1 MSNVNQARRTTAQVV
16 FNGVDISVY
25 VNSDLISLTYTDN
38 EEDEADDL
46 QIKVLD
52 REKNWLQKWL
62 DTLVSNAAIG
72 SDSSLDGS
80 ESSNG
85 TSDSGS
91 SGGGSSGGSGEKNY
105 KVTATSGVNVRTNTT
120 SKGKILGKLPYG
132 TIVTVNKFSDGWA
145 QIRYT
150 GKTAW
155 IKGENLKLVGSSGG
169 GSGSTKKPLGGEKGG
184 FNYDRNSDWS
194 IGDEVIV
201 TGPPQ
206 YSSYGLGEPGDP
218 VTDWKGKISRLNL
231 KPEIPYPIHADWL
244 GWFAENQV
252 QRVNGEDKQPAE
264 KGASRGLKISVAIV
278 RENWNADGND
288 EVLDCGQFELDN
300 VTVDG
305 PPNTVTIK
313 ATSLSYT
320 NAIRQTEKSKSW
332 ENVTLSQILEFITKK
347 SGMGYMFISSKNPK
361 YTRVEQ
367 YRQSDIAFLS
377 RLCHN
382 AGCSLKV
389 TSNIVV
395 IFDQAEFEQN
405 PEIKTIRFGEID
417 PSLMP
422 EDIPEKV
429 DDATEKAKLALETA
443 NEVKRQLEALNVS
456 CITKRDIVIPTTGWV
471 QSDPEEYEGLSVDI
485 PVEGVTGDMIPIVIV
500 PPKQLKVIGERKF
513 CPCVKSDDGYIRLY
527 SKASPPE
534 PINATLVLL
543 ITSGGATGDGGSYH
557 LPTASADKLGGVK
570 IGENINVTDDGT
582 ISVNSEELVSDIVAS
597 DEDAEEVITRY
608 FGKT

>member
-80 ESSNG
+80 GSSNDKSG
-85 TSDSGS
+85 SGS

-169 GSGSTKKPLGGEKGG
+169 GSGSTKKTSGGEKGG

-206 YSSYGLGEPGDP
+206 YSSYGLGEPGVP
-218 VTDWKGKISRLNL
+218 VTDWKGKISHLNL
-231 KPEIPYPIHADWL
+231 KPEIPYPIHVDWL

-264 KGASRGLKISVAIV
+264 KSASRGLKISAAIV
-278 RENWNADGND
+278 RKNWNADGND

-405 PEIKTIRFGEID
+405 PEIKRIRFGEEYTKYRLTTNEND
-417 PSLMP
+417 NYTSCR
-422 EDIPEKV
+422 V
-429 DDATEKAKLALETA
+429 YCTKL
-443 NEVKRQLEALNVS
+443 
-456 CITKRDIVIPTTGWV
+456 
-471 QSDPEEYEGLSVDI
+471 
-485 PVEGVTGDMIPIVIV
+485 
-500 PPKQLKVIGERKF
+500 
-513 CPCVKSDDGYIRLY
+513 
-527 SKASPPE
+527 
-534 PINATLVLL
+534 
-543 ITSGGATGDGGSYH
+543 SG
-557 LPTASADKLGGVK
+557 
-570 IGENINVTDDGT
+570 
-582 ISVNSEELVSDIVAS
+582 
-597 DEDAEEVITRY
+597 EVITATVYVEDYKEDDNNNQCLEIRQNVDSIAEAENLAYKMLRLHNKYEFEASFTFPGNPELTAGSVVVLEDFGAWNGRY
-608 FGKT
+608 VIKQAKHTLSHSGYSTQINLRKALLPSPADVPDETGDKLDYNIDDIAVQVIRGDWDNGEARYDKLTAAGYDYYAVQNRVNEILGIR

>member
-1 MSNVNQARRTTAQVV
+1 MSNVNRARRATAQVV

-62 DTLVSNAAIG
+62 DTLISNAAIG
-72 SDSSLDGS
+72 SDGSSNESG
-80 ESSNG
+80 SSNG
-85 TSDSGS
+85 TNSSGS
-91 SGGGSSGGSGEKNY
+91 SGGGSNGSAGEKTY

-120 SKGKILGKLPYG
+120 SKGKIIGKLPYG
-132 TIVTVNKFSDGWA
+132 TIVSVNKFSDGWA

-169 GSGSTKKPLGGEKGG
+169 GSGSSEKTSGSEKGG
-184 FNYDRNSDWS
+184 FNYDRNSDWA

-206 YSSYGLGEPGDP
+206 YSSYGLGEPGIP
-218 VTDWKGKISRLNL
+218 VTDWKGKISHLNL
-231 KPEIPYPIHADWL
+231 KPKIPYPIHVDWL

-252 QRVNGEDKQPAE
+252 QRVNGDDKQPAE
-264 KGASRGLKISVAIV
+264 KSASRGLKISAAIV

-313 ATSLSYT
+313 ATSLSYS

-332 ENVTLSQILEFITKK
+332 ENVTLSQIVEFITKK
-347 SGMGYMFISSKNPK
+347 SAMGYMFISTKNPK

-377 RLCHN
+377 QLCHN

-389 TSNIVV
+389 TSNILV

-405 PEIKTIRFGEID
+405 PEIRTIRLGEGYTKYRLMTNEND
-417 PSLMP
+417 NYTSCRVYCTKPS
-422 EDIPEKV
+422 
-429 DDATEKAKLALETA
+429 
-443 NEVKRQLEALNVS
+443 
-456 CITKRDIVIPTTGWV
+456 G
-471 QSDPEEYEGLSVDI
+471 
-485 PVEGVTGDMIPIVIV
+485 
-500 PPKQLKVIGERKF
+500 
-513 CPCVKSDDGYIRLY
+513 
-527 SKASPPE
+527 
-534 PINATLVLL
+534 
-543 ITSGGATGDGGSYH
+543 
-557 LPTASADKLGGVK
+557 
-570 IGENINVTDDGT
+570 
-582 ISVNSEELVSDIVAS
+582 
-597 DEDAEEVITRY
+597 EVITATVYVDDYKEDDNNNQCLEIRQNVDSIAEAENLAYKMLRLHNKYEFEASFTFPGDPELTAGSVVVLEDFGAWNGRY
-608 FGKT
+608 VIKQAKHTLSHSGYTTQICLRKALLPSPVDVPEETDDKTEQDLTDIALQVIRGDWDNDDERKRKLIAAGYDYYAVQRRVNEILGIY

>member
-80 ESSNG
+80 GSSNG
-85 TSDSGS
+85 KSGSGS

-169 GSGSTKKPLGGEKGG
+169 GSGSTKKTSGGEKGG

-206 YSSYGLGEPGDP
+206 YSSYGLGEPGVP
-218 VTDWKGKISRLNL
+218 VTDWKGKISHLNL
-231 KPEIPYPIHADWL
+231 KPEIPYPIHVDWL

-264 KGASRGLKISVAIV
+264 KSASRGLKISAAIV
-278 RENWNADGND
+278 RKNWNADGND

-347 SGMGYMFISSKNPK
+347 SGKGYMFISSKNPK

-405 PEIKTIRFGEID
+405 PEIKRIRFGEEYTKYRLTTNEND
-417 PSLMP
+417 NYTSCR
-422 EDIPEKV
+422 V
-429 DDATEKAKLALETA
+429 YCTKL
-443 NEVKRQLEALNVS
+443 
-456 CITKRDIVIPTTGWV
+456 
-471 QSDPEEYEGLSVDI
+471 
-485 PVEGVTGDMIPIVIV
+485 
-500 PPKQLKVIGERKF
+500 
-513 CPCVKSDDGYIRLY
+513 
-527 SKASPPE
+527 
-534 PINATLVLL
+534 
-543 ITSGGATGDGGSYH
+543 SG
-557 LPTASADKLGGVK
+557 
-570 IGENINVTDDGT
+570 
-582 ISVNSEELVSDIVAS
+582 
-597 DEDAEEVITRY
+597 EVITATVYVEDYKEDDNNNQCLEIRQNVDSIAEAENLAYKMLRLHNKYEFEASFTFPGNPELTAGSVVVLEDFGAWNGRY
-608 FGKT
+608 VIKQAKHTLSHSGYSTQINLRKALLPSPADVPDETGDKLDYNIDDIALQVIRGDWDNGEARYDKLTAAGYDYYAVQNRVNEILGIR

>member
-25 VNSDLISLTYTDN
+25 VNGDLISLTYTDN

-72 SDSSLDGS
+72 SDDSSDGS
-80 ESSNG
+80 GNSNG
-85 TSDSGS
+85 TSGSGS
-91 SGGGSSGGSGEKNY
+91 SSSSGRGSNGGSGEKNY
-105 KVTATSGVNVRTNTT
+105 KVTATSGVNARTNTT

-150 GKTAW
+150 GKNAW

-169 GSGSTKKPLGGEKGG
+169 GSGSAKKTSGGEKGG
-184 FNYDRNSDWS
+184 FNYDRNSDWA

-201 TGPPQ
+201 TGLPQ
-206 YSSYGLGEPGDP
+206 YSSYGLGDPGVP
-218 VTDWKGKISRLNL
+218 VTDWKGKISHLNL
-231 KPEIPYPIHADWL
+231 KPEIPYPIHVDWL

-264 KGASRGLKISVAIV
+264 KCASRGLKISAAIV

-377 RLCHN
+377 RLCHD

-405 PEIKTIRFGEID
+405 PEVKTIRFGEEYTKYRLTTNEND
-417 PSLMP
+417 NYTSCRVYCTKPS
-422 EDIPEKV
+422 
-429 DDATEKAKLALETA
+429 
-443 NEVKRQLEALNVS
+443 
-456 CITKRDIVIPTTGWV
+456 G
-471 QSDPEEYEGLSVDI
+471 
-485 PVEGVTGDMIPIVIV
+485 
-500 PPKQLKVIGERKF
+500 
-513 CPCVKSDDGYIRLY
+513 
-527 SKASPPE
+527 
-534 PINATLVLL
+534 
-543 ITSGGATGDGGSYH
+543 
-557 LPTASADKLGGVK
+557 
-570 IGENINVTDDGT
+570 
-582 ISVNSEELVSDIVAS
+582 
-597 DEDAEEVITRY
+597 EVITATVYVEDYKEDDNNNQCLEIRQNVDSIAEAENLAYKMLRLHNKYEFEASFTFPGDPELTAGSVVVLEDFGAWNGRY
-608 FGKT
+608 VIKQAKHSLSHSGYSTQISLRKALTPSPADVPDETGDKPDYNIDDIALQVIRGDWDNGEARYDKLTTAGYDYYAVQNRVNEILGIK

>member
-80 ESSNG
+80 GSSNG
-85 TSDSGS
+85 KSGSGS

-169 GSGSTKKPLGGEKGG
+169 GSGSTKKTSGGEKGG

-206 YSSYGLGEPGDP
+206 YSSYGLGEPGVP
-218 VTDWKGKISRLNL
+218 VTDWKGKISHLNL
-231 KPEIPYPIHADWL
+231 KPEIPYPIHVDWL

-264 KGASRGLKISVAIV
+264 KSASRGLKISAAIV
-278 RENWNADGND
+278 RKNWNADGND

-405 PEIKTIRFGEID
+405 PEIKRIRFGEEYTKYRLTTNEND
-417 PSLMP
+417 NYTSCR
-422 EDIPEKV
+422 V
-429 DDATEKAKLALETA
+429 YCTKL
-443 NEVKRQLEALNVS
+443 
-456 CITKRDIVIPTTGWV
+456 
-471 QSDPEEYEGLSVDI
+471 
-485 PVEGVTGDMIPIVIV
+485 
-500 PPKQLKVIGERKF
+500 
-513 CPCVKSDDGYIRLY
+513 
-527 SKASPPE
+527 
-534 PINATLVLL
+534 
-543 ITSGGATGDGGSYH
+543 SG
-557 LPTASADKLGGVK
+557 
-570 IGENINVTDDGT
+570 
-582 ISVNSEELVSDIVAS
+582 
-597 DEDAEEVITRY
+597 EVITATVYVEDYKEDDNNNQCLEIRQNVDSIAEAENLAYKMLRLHNKYEFEASFTFPGNPELTAGSVVVLEDFGAWNGRY
-608 FGKT
+608 VIKQAKHTLSHSGYSTQINLRKALLPSPADVPDETGDKLDYNIDDIALQVIRGDWDNGEARYDKLTAAGYDYYAVQNRVNEILGIR

>member
-16 FNGVDISVY
+16 FNGVDISMY

-80 ESSNG
+80 GSSNG
-85 TSDSGS
+85 KSGSGS

-155 IKGENLKLVGSSGG
+155 IKGENLKLVGNSGG
-169 GSGSTKKPLGGEKGG
+169 GSGSAKKTSGGEKGG

-206 YSSYGLGEPGDP
+206 YSSYGLGEPGVP
-218 VTDWKGKISRLNL
+218 VTDWKGKISHLNL
-231 KPEIPYPIHADWL
+231 KPEIPYPIHVDWL

-264 KGASRGLKISVAIV
+264 KSASRGLKISAAIV

-305 PPNTVTIK
+305 PPNTMTIK

-405 PEIKTIRFGEID
+405 PEIKRIRFGEEYTKYRLTTNEND
-417 PSLMP
+417 NYTSCRVYCTKPS
-422 EDIPEKV
+422 
-429 DDATEKAKLALETA
+429 
-443 NEVKRQLEALNVS
+443 
-456 CITKRDIVIPTTGWV
+456 G
-471 QSDPEEYEGLSVDI
+471 
-485 PVEGVTGDMIPIVIV
+485 
-500 PPKQLKVIGERKF
+500 
-513 CPCVKSDDGYIRLY
+513 
-527 SKASPPE
+527 
-534 PINATLVLL
+534 
-543 ITSGGATGDGGSYH
+543 
-557 LPTASADKLGGVK
+557 
-570 IGENINVTDDGT
+570 
-582 ISVNSEELVSDIVAS
+582 
-597 DEDAEEVITRY
+597 EVITATVYVEDYKEDDNNNQCLEIRQNVDSIAEAENLAYKMLRLHNKYEFEASFTFPGDPELTAGSVVVLENFGAWNGRY
-608 FGKT
+608 VIKQAKHTLSHSGYSTQISLRKALLPSPADVPDETGDKPDYNIDDIALQVIRGDWDNGEVRYDKLTAAGYDYYAVQNRVNEILGIR

>member
-80 ESSNG
+80 ESSNS
-85 TSDSGS
+85 TSGSGS

-120 SKGKILGKLPYG
+120 SKGKMLGKLPYG

-155 IKGENLKLVGSSGG
+155 IKGENLKLVGNSGGSSG
-169 GSGSTKKPLGGEKGG
+169 SAKKTSGGEKGG

-218 VTDWKGKISRLNL
+218 VTDWKGKISHLNL
-231 KPEIPYPIHADWL
+231 KPEIPYPIHVDWL

-252 QRVNGEDKQPAE
+252 QRVNGDDKLPAE

-367 YRQSDIAFLS
+367 YRKSDIAFLS

-405 PEIKTIRFGEID
+405 PEIKTIRFGEEYTKYRLTTNEND
-417 PSLMP
+417 NYTSCRVYCTKPS
-422 EDIPEKV
+422 
-429 DDATEKAKLALETA
+429 
-443 NEVKRQLEALNVS
+443 
-456 CITKRDIVIPTTGWV
+456 G
-471 QSDPEEYEGLSVDI
+471 
-485 PVEGVTGDMIPIVIV
+485 
-500 PPKQLKVIGERKF
+500 
-513 CPCVKSDDGYIRLY
+513 
-527 SKASPPE
+527 
-534 PINATLVLL
+534 
-543 ITSGGATGDGGSYH
+543 
-557 LPTASADKLGGVK
+557 
-570 IGENINVTDDGT
+570 
-582 ISVNSEELVSDIVAS
+582 
-597 DEDAEEVITRY
+597 EVITATVYVEDYKEDDNNNQCLEIRQNVDSIAEAENLAYKMLRLHNKYEFEASFTFPGDPELTAGSVVVLENFGAWNGRY
-608 FGKT
+608 VIKQAKHTLSHSGYSTQINLRKALLPSPADVPDETGDKPDYNIDDIALQVIRGDWDNGEARYDKLTAAGYDYYAVQNRVNEILGIR

>member
-1 MSNVNQARRTTAQVV
+1 MSNINQARRATAQVI

-62 DTLVSNAAIG
+62 DTLISNAAIG
-72 SDSSLDGS
+72 FDSSSGGS
-80 ESSNG
+80 GNSN
-85 TSDSGS
+85 DVNS

-132 TIVTVNKFSDGWA
+132 TIVSVNKFSDGWA

-169 GSGSTKKPLGGEKGG
+169 GSSSTKKTSGGEKGG
-184 FNYDRNSDWS
+184 FNYDRNSDWA

-206 YSSYGLGEPGDP
+206 YSSYGLGEPGIP
-218 VTDWKGKISRLNL
+218 VTDWKGKISHLNL
-231 KPEIPYPIHADWL
+231 KPEIPYPIHVDWL

-252 QRVNGEDKQPAE
+252 QRVNGDDKQPAE
-264 KGASRGLKISVAIV
+264 KSASRGLKISAAIV

-313 ATSLSYT
+313 ATSLSYS

-332 ENVTLSQILEFITKK
+332 ENVTLSQIVEFITKK

-377 RLCHN
+377 QLCHN

-405 PEIKTIRFGEID
+405 PEIRTIRLGEGYTKYRLMTNEND
-417 PSLMP
+417 NYTSCRVYCTKPSG
-422 EDIPEKV
+422 EVITATVYV
-429 DDATEKAKLALETA
+429 DDYKEDDNNNQCLEIRQNVDSIAEAENLAYKMLRLHNKYEF
-443 NEVKRQLEALNVS
+443 EASFNF
-456 CITKRDIVIPTTGWV
+456 PG
-471 QSDPEEYEGLSVDI
+471 DPELTAGSVVVLEDFGAWNGRYVIKQAKHTISHSGYSTQINLRKALQPSPVDI
-485 PVEGVTGDMIPIVIV
+485 PDETGN
-500 PPKQLKVIGERKF
+500 
-513 CPCVKSDDGYIRLY
+513 KSDYNIDDIALQVIR
-527 SKASPPE
+527 
-534 PINATLVLL
+534 
-543 ITSGGATGDGGSYH
+543 GDWDNGEARY
-557 LPTASADKLGGVK
+557 DKLTAAGYDYDA
-570 IGENINVTDDGT
+570 IQHR
-582 ISVNSEELVSDIVAS
+582 VNEMLGI
-597 DEDAEEVITRY
+597 Y
-608 FGKT
+608 

>member
-25 VNSDLISLTYTDN
+25 VNGDLISLTYTDN

-72 SDSSLDGS
+72 SDISSNGS
-80 ESSNG
+80 GNSNG
-85 TSDSGS
+85 TSGSGS
-91 SGGGSSGGSGEKNY
+91 SSSSGRGSNGGSNEKNY

-150 GKTAW
+150 GKNAW

-169 GSGSTKKPLGGEKGG
+169 DSGGTKKTSGGEKGG

-206 YSSYGLGEPGDP
+206 YSSYGLGEPGVP
-218 VTDWKGKISRLNL
+218 VTDWKGKISHLNL
-231 KPEIPYPIHADWL
+231 KPEIPYPIHVDWL

-252 QRVNGEDKQPAE
+252 ERVNGEDKQPAE
-264 KGASRGLKISVAIV
+264 KSASRGLKISAAIV

-405 PEIKTIRFGEID
+405 PEVKTIKFGEGYTKYRLTTNEND
-417 PSLMP
+417 NYTSCRVYCTKPS
-422 EDIPEKV
+422 
-429 DDATEKAKLALETA
+429 
-443 NEVKRQLEALNVS
+443 
-456 CITKRDIVIPTTGWV
+456 G
-471 QSDPEEYEGLSVDI
+471 
-485 PVEGVTGDMIPIVIV
+485 
-500 PPKQLKVIGERKF
+500 
-513 CPCVKSDDGYIRLY
+513 
-527 SKASPPE
+527 
-534 PINATLVLL
+534 
-543 ITSGGATGDGGSYH
+543 
-557 LPTASADKLGGVK
+557 
-570 IGENINVTDDGT
+570 
-582 ISVNSEELVSDIVAS
+582 
-597 DEDAEEVITRY
+597 EVITATVYVEDYKEDDNNNQCLEIRQNVDSIAEAENLAYKMLRLHNKYEFEASFTFPGDPELTAGSVVVLEDFGAWNGRY
-608 FGKT
+608 VIKQAKHSLSHSGYSTQISLRKALIPSPADVPDETGDKPDYNIDDIALQVIRGDWDNGEARYDKLTAAGYDYYAVQNRVNEILGIR

>member
-1 MSNVNQARRTTAQVV
+1 MSNVNLARQATAQVV
-16 FNGVDISVY
+16 FNGVDISLY

-38 EEDEADDL
+38 EEDAADDL

-72 SDSSLDGS
+72 SDSSSDSLGS
-80 ESSNG
+80 SDG
-85 TSDSGS
+85 TSGLDS
-91 SGGGSSGGSGEKNY
+91 SGVGSNGGSGEKNY
-105 KVTATSGVNVRTNTT
+105 KVTVTSGVNVRTNTT

-132 TIVTVNKFSDGWA
+132 TIVSVNKFSDGWA

-150 GKTAW
+150 GKIAW
-155 IKGENLKLVGSSGG
+155 IKGENLKLIGSSGG
-169 GSGSTKKPLGGEKGG
+169 GSSSTKKSSGGEKGG

-206 YSSYGLGEPGDP
+206 YSSYGLGEPGTP
-218 VTDWKGKISRLNL
+218 VTDHKGKISHLNL
-231 KPEIPYPIHADWL
+231 KPEIPYPIHVDWL

-252 QRVNGEDKQPAE
+252 QRVNGEDKQPTE
-264 KGASRGLKISVAIV
+264 KGASRGLKISAAIV

-288 EVLDCGQFELDN
+288 DVLYCGQFDLDN

-332 ENVTLSQILEFITKK
+332 ENVTLSQIVEFITKK

-377 RLCHN
+377 QLCHN

-389 TSNIVV
+389 TSNIIV
-395 IFDQAEFEQN
+395 IFDQSEFEQN
-405 PEIKTIRFGEID
+405 PEIRTIRLG
-417 PSLMP
+417 
-422 EDIPEKV
+422 
-429 DDATEKAKLALETA
+429 
-443 NEVKRQLEALNVS
+443 
-456 CITKRDIVIPTTGWV
+456 
-471 QSDPEEYEGLSVDI
+471 EEY
-485 PVEGVTGDMIPIVIV
+485 T
-500 PPKQLKVIGERKF
+500 K
-513 CPCVKSDDGYIRLY
+513 YRLTTNENDNY
-527 SKASPPE
+527 
-534 PINATLVLL
+534 
-543 ITSGGATGDGGSYH
+543 TSCRVYCIKPSC
-557 LPTASADKLGGVK
+557 
-570 IGENINVTDDGT
+570 
-582 ISVNSEELVSDIVAS
+582 
-597 DEDAEEVITRY
+597 EVITATIYVEDYKEDDNNNQCLEIRQNVDSIAEAENLAYKMLRLHNKYEFEASFTFPGDPELTAGSVVVLEDFGAWNGRY
-608 FGKT
+608 VIKQAKHTLSCSGYTTQISLRKALLPSPADVSDNTAKPEYNVDDIALQVIRGDWDNGQARYDKLTAAGYDYDTVQRRVNEILGIY

>member
-80 ESSNG
+80 GSSNG
-85 TSDSGS
+85 KSGSGS

-169 GSGSTKKPLGGEKGG
+169 GSGSTKKTSGGEKGG

-218 VTDWKGKISRLNL
+218 VTDWKGKISHLNL
-231 KPEIPYPIHADWL
+231 KPEIPYPIHVDWL

-264 KGASRGLKISVAIV
+264 KGASRGLKISAAIV

-405 PEIKTIRFGEID
+405 PKIKTIRFGEEYTKYRLTTNEND
-417 PSLMP
+417 NYTSCRVYCTKPS
-422 EDIPEKV
+422 
-429 DDATEKAKLALETA
+429 
-443 NEVKRQLEALNVS
+443 
-456 CITKRDIVIPTTGWV
+456 G
-471 QSDPEEYEGLSVDI
+471 
-485 PVEGVTGDMIPIVIV
+485 
-500 PPKQLKVIGERKF
+500 
-513 CPCVKSDDGYIRLY
+513 
-527 SKASPPE
+527 
-534 PINATLVLL
+534 
-543 ITSGGATGDGGSYH
+543 
-557 LPTASADKLGGVK
+557 
-570 IGENINVTDDGT
+570 
-582 ISVNSEELVSDIVAS
+582 
-597 DEDAEEVITRY
+597 EVITATVYVEDYKEDDNNNQCLEIRQNVDSIAEAENLAYKMLRLHNKYEFEASFTFPGDPELTAGSVVVLENFGAWNGRY
-608 FGKT
+608 VIKQAKHTLSHSGYSTKISLRKALLPSPADVPDETGDKPDYNIDDIALQVIRGDWDNGEARYDKLTAAGYDYYAVQNRVNEILGIR

>member
-80 ESSNG
+80 GSSNG

-169 GSGSTKKPLGGEKGG
+169 GSGSTKKTLGGEKGG

-218 VTDWKGKISRLNL
+218 VTDWKGKISHLNL
-231 KPEIPYPIHADWL
+231 KPEIPYPIHVDWL

-252 QRVNGEDKQPAE
+252 QRVNGDDKQPAE
-264 KGASRGLKISVAIV
+264 KSASRGLKISAAIV

-405 PEIKTIRFGEID
+405 PEIKRIRFGEEYTKYRLTTNEND
-417 PSLMP
+417 NYTSCRVYCTKPS
-422 EDIPEKV
+422 
-429 DDATEKAKLALETA
+429 
-443 NEVKRQLEALNVS
+443 
-456 CITKRDIVIPTTGWV
+456 G
-471 QSDPEEYEGLSVDI
+471 
-485 PVEGVTGDMIPIVIV
+485 
-500 PPKQLKVIGERKF
+500 
-513 CPCVKSDDGYIRLY
+513 
-527 SKASPPE
+527 
-534 PINATLVLL
+534 
-543 ITSGGATGDGGSYH
+543 
-557 LPTASADKLGGVK
+557 
-570 IGENINVTDDGT
+570 
-582 ISVNSEELVSDIVAS
+582 
-597 DEDAEEVITRY
+597 EVITATVYVEDYKEDDNNNQCLEIRQNVDSIAEAENLAYKMLRLHNKYEFETSFTFPGDPELTAGSVVVLEDFGAWNGRY
-608 FGKT
+608 VIKQAKHTLSHSGYSTQINLRKALLPSPADVPDETGDKLDYNIDDIALQVIRGDWDNGEARYDKLTAAGYDYYAVQNRVNEILGIR

>member
-80 ESSNG
+80 GSSNG
-85 TSDSGS
+85 KSGSGS

-155 IKGENLKLVGSSGG
+155 IKGENLKLVGNSGG
-169 GSGSTKKPLGGEKGG
+169 GSGSTKKTSGGEKGG

-201 TGPPQ
+201 TGTPQ
-206 YSSYGLGEPGDP
+206 YSSYGLGEPGAS
-218 VTDWKGKISRLNL
+218 VTDWKGKISHLNL
-231 KPEIPYPIHADWL
+231 KPEIPYPIHVDWL

-252 QRVNGEDKQPAE
+252 QRVNGENKQPAE
-264 KGASRGLKISVAIV
+264 KGASRGLKISAAIV
-278 RENWNADGND
+278 QENWNADGND

-405 PEIKTIRFGEID
+405 PEIKTIRFGEEYTKYRLTTNEND
-417 PSLMP
+417 NYTSCRVYCTKPS
-422 EDIPEKV
+422 
-429 DDATEKAKLALETA
+429 
-443 NEVKRQLEALNVS
+443 
-456 CITKRDIVIPTTGWV
+456 G
-471 QSDPEEYEGLSVDI
+471 
-485 PVEGVTGDMIPIVIV
+485 
-500 PPKQLKVIGERKF
+500 
-513 CPCVKSDDGYIRLY
+513 
-527 SKASPPE
+527 
-534 PINATLVLL
+534 
-543 ITSGGATGDGGSYH
+543 
-557 LPTASADKLGGVK
+557 
-570 IGENINVTDDGT
+570 
-582 ISVNSEELVSDIVAS
+582 
-597 DEDAEEVITRY
+597 EVITATVYVEDYKEDDNNNQCLEIRQNVDSIAEAENLAYKMLRLHNKYEFEASFTFPGDPELTAGSVVVLENFGAWNGRY
-608 FGKT
+608 VIKQAKHTLSHSGYSTQINLRKALLPSPADVPDETGDKPDYNIDDIALQVIRGDWDNAAARYDKLTAAGYDYYAVQNRVNEILGIR

>member
-80 ESSNG
+80 GSSNG
-85 TSDSGS
+85 KSGSGS

-155 IKGENLKLVGSSGG
+155 IKGENLKLVGNSGG
-169 GSGSTKKPLGGEKGG
+169 GSGSAKKTSGGEKGG

-218 VTDWKGKISRLNL
+218 VTDWKGKISHLNL
-231 KPEIPYPIHADWL
+231 KPEIPYPIHVDWL

-264 KGASRGLKISVAIV
+264 KGASRGLKISAAIV

-405 PEIKTIRFGEID
+405 PEIKTIRFGEEYIKYRLTTNEND
-417 PSLMP
+417 NYTSCRVYCTKPS
-422 EDIPEKV
+422 
-429 DDATEKAKLALETA
+429 
-443 NEVKRQLEALNVS
+443 
-456 CITKRDIVIPTTGWV
+456 G
-471 QSDPEEYEGLSVDI
+471 
-485 PVEGVTGDMIPIVIV
+485 
-500 PPKQLKVIGERKF
+500 
-513 CPCVKSDDGYIRLY
+513 
-527 SKASPPE
+527 
-534 PINATLVLL
+534 
-543 ITSGGATGDGGSYH
+543 
-557 LPTASADKLGGVK
+557 
-570 IGENINVTDDGT
+570 
-582 ISVNSEELVSDIVAS
+582 
-597 DEDAEEVITRY
+597 EVITATVYVEDYKEDDNNNQCLEIRQNVDSIAEAENLAYKMLRLHNKYEFEASFTFPGDPELTAGSVVVLEDFGAWNGRY
-608 FGKT
+608 VIKQAKHTLSHSGYSTQINLRKALLPSPADVPVETGDKLDYNIDDIALQVIRGDWDNGEARYDKLTAAGYDYYAVQNRVNEILGIR

>member
-1 MSNVNQARRTTAQVV
+1 MSNINQARRATAQVI

-62 DTLVSNAAIG
+62 DTLISNAAIG
-72 SDSSLDGS
+72 FDSSSGGS
-80 ESSNG
+80 GNSN
-85 TSDSGS
+85 DVNS

-132 TIVTVNKFSDGWA
+132 TIVSVNKFSDGWA

-169 GSGSTKKPLGGEKGG
+169 GSSSTKKTSGGEKGG
-184 FNYDRNSDWS
+184 FNYDRNSDWA

-206 YSSYGLGEPGDP
+206 YSSYGLGEPGIP
-218 VTDWKGKISRLNL
+218 VTDWKGKISHLNL
-231 KPEIPYPIHADWL
+231 KPEIPYPIHVDWL

-252 QRVNGEDKQPAE
+252 QRVNGDDKQPAE
-264 KGASRGLKISVAIV
+264 KSASRGLKISAAIV

-313 ATSLSYT
+313 ATSLSYS

-332 ENVTLSQILEFITKK
+332 ENVTLSQIVEFITKK

-367 YRQSDIAFLS
+367 YRQSDINFLS
-377 RLCHN
+377 QLCHN

-405 PEIKTIRFGEID
+405 PEIRTIRIGEGYTKYRLMTNEND
-417 PSLMP
+417 NYTSCRVYCTKPSG
-422 EDIPEKV
+422 EVITATVYV
-429 DDATEKAKLALETA
+429 DDYKEDDNNNQCLEIRQNVDSIAEAENLAYKMLRLHNKYEF
-443 NEVKRQLEALNVS
+443 EASFNF
-456 CITKRDIVIPTTGWV
+456 PG
-471 QSDPEEYEGLSVDI
+471 DPELTAGSVVVLEDFGAWNGRYVIKQAKHTISHSGYSTQINLRKALQPSPVDI
-485 PVEGVTGDMIPIVIV
+485 PDETGN
-500 PPKQLKVIGERKF
+500 
-513 CPCVKSDDGYIRLY
+513 KSDYNIDDIALQVIR
-527 SKASPPE
+527 
-534 PINATLVLL
+534 
-543 ITSGGATGDGGSYH
+543 GDWDNGEARY
-557 LPTASADKLGGVK
+557 DKLTAAGYDYDA
-570 IGENINVTDDGT
+570 IQHR
-582 ISVNSEELVSDIVAS
+582 VNEMLGI
-597 DEDAEEVITRY
+597 Y
-608 FGKT
+608 

>member
-1 MSNVNQARRTTAQVV
+1 MSNADKARRATAQVV

-72 SDSSLDGS
+72 SDSSSDGS
-80 ESSNG
+80 GSTNG
-85 TSDSGS
+85 VNG
-91 SGGGSSGGSGEKNY
+91 SGGGSNGGSGEKNY

-132 TIVTVNKFSDGWA
+132 TIVSVNKFSDGWA

-169 GSGSTKKPLGGEKGG
+169 GSGSTTKSSGGEKGG
-184 FNYDRNSDWS
+184 YNYDRNSDWA

-206 YSSYGLGEPGDP
+206 YSSYGLGQPGIP
-218 VTDWKGKISRLNL
+218 VTDWKGKISHLNL
-231 KPEIPYPIHADWL
+231 KPEIPYPIHVDWL

-252 QRVNGEDKQPAE
+252 QRVNGDDKQPAE
-264 KGASRGLKISVAIV
+264 KSASRGLKISAAIV

-332 ENVTLSQILEFITKK
+332 ENVTLSQIVEFITKK
-347 SGMGYMFISSKNPK
+347 SAMGYMFISSKNPK

-377 RLCHN
+377 QLCHN
-382 AGCSLKV
+382 EGCSLKV

-405 PEIKTIRFGEID
+405 PEIRTIRLGEGYTKYRLTTNEND
-417 PSLMP
+417 NYTSCRVYCTRPS
-422 EDIPEKV
+422 
-429 DDATEKAKLALETA
+429 
-443 NEVKRQLEALNVS
+443 
-456 CITKRDIVIPTTGWV
+456 G
-471 QSDPEEYEGLSVDI
+471 
-485 PVEGVTGDMIPIVIV
+485 
-500 PPKQLKVIGERKF
+500 
-513 CPCVKSDDGYIRLY
+513 
-527 SKASPPE
+527 
-534 PINATLVLL
+534 
-543 ITSGGATGDGGSYH
+543 
-557 LPTASADKLGGVK
+557 
-570 IGENINVTDDGT
+570 
-582 ISVNSEELVSDIVAS
+582 
-597 DEDAEEVITRY
+597 EVITATVYVENYKEDDNNNQCLEIRQNVDSIAEAENLAYKMLRLHNKYEFEATFTLPGDPELTAGSVVVLEGFGAWNGRY
-608 FGKT
+608 VIKQAKHTLSHSGYSTQIRLRKALQPSPVDVPDETGDKPDYNIDDIALQVIRGDWDNGEARYDKLTAAGYDYDVIQHRVNEMLGIY